1 MSTKKRHN
9 QVQPLLYIDN
19 PNHSMPT
26 VGDNELEL
34 LYKRTIKENLK
45 EVEETEPL
53 KEPSS
58 SSNMNDEEISEQ
70 KNLSKEP
77 SSDSNEDEL
86 PKKRS
91 FDLNRHLGPN
101 WKTSIE
107 SPNSKANEI
116 LREALEERVREPKG
130 TNKKD
135 ERTSK
140 EKSHSRNSSEQLVQ
154 PSRKKGFENR
164 STEDKVKLLYKLRT
178 LNPTVCICQTKEET
192 WVGNVTDL
200 EEDQFTMQTQQLPYQ
215 VTIRYED
222 VIDLTLDHFSSV

>member
-34 LYKRTIKENLK
+34 LYKRTVKEHL
-45 EVEETEPL
+45 EEIEE
-53 KEPSS
+53 KEPVKELSPTHV
-58 SSNMNDEEISEQ
+58 NDELVSEQ
-70 KNLSKEP
+70 NDVSEEVLP
-77 SSDSNEDEL
+77 DSNEDEV

-101 WKTSIE
+101 WQKSIE

-116 LREALEERVREPKG
+116 LRDAIEERVRKTNE
-130 TNKKD
+130 TNKK
-135 ERTSK
+135 EVRTSE
-140 EKSHSRNSSEQLVQ
+140 EKTHSRKSSEQLVQ

-164 STEDKVKLLYKLRT
+164 STEDKVRLLYKMRT

-192 WVGNVTDL
+192 WVGNVTDI